1 VYKRWLKGHMPVL
14 NQASRAPVLL
24 LRVASPSSLN
34 NTPNTPNLT
43 PITTPPPNHHQSPQ
57 VLIAFLQLPHDHMSL
72 YADYSPYL
80 CDPPEHFVEILRDME
95 KDDPE

>member
-1 VYKRWLKGHMPVL
+1 
-14 NQASRAPVLL
+14 
-24 LRVASPSSLN
+24 
-34 NTPNTPNLT
+34 
-43 PITTPPPNHHQSPQ
+43 
-57 VLIAFLQLPHDHMSL
+57 MSL